1 MLHDLSYEVKII
13 VWLCLKLLI
22 KRLVS
27 RGTCVQYFLLDL
39 GTVFKESIDECYA
52 FRFCVF
58 MLSNKKLCKL
68 ILLLGLVSLESI
80 SEAPFEPSAQ
90 TYSGVGFHH
99 FKAA

>member
-1 MLHDLSYEVKII
+1 MVMSETTDEKTCLQGY
-13 VWLCLKLLI
+13 LCPVFPL
-22 KRLVS
+22 RL
-27 RGTCVQYFLLDL
+27 RN
-39 GTVFKESIDECYA
+39 VFKESIDECYA